1 MIYEKKKNTKILLTS
16 FPILSKNN
24 YHNNIIKNII
34 INDNNIN
41 SDNNNIDNF
50 NSLNNDN
57 KNDLSNIFKFNK
69 IITNRALLNKYNN
82 SLSNHEIIFNNIDT
96 TKESLF
102 NKSEINN
109 KTEINKTFSNKKNEN
124 AFLTFVPIYTKQKTY
139 SNNINNNDLT
149 KQKSNKKFT
158 KNYLTFINDEKF
170 FRTNHK
176 NNFKLKKIK
185 KEFVKLKSNQLT
197 HDCNFFNRKN
207 VFKDYNINYVHNS
220 YHLKELITKE
230 SFENLIKDDIIKLKF
245 NHNLKILGLNQNKV
259 IKY

>member
-1 MIYEKKKNTKILLTS
+1 MNYETKKKTKILLTS
-16 FPILSKNN
+16 FPIINKKN

-34 INDNNIN
+34 INDNNN
-41 SDNNNIDNF
+41 NNNDNNNIDNF
-50 NSLNNDN
+50 NSLNNN
-57 KNDLSNIFKFNK
+57 NNDLSNIFKFNK

-82 SLSNHEIIFNNIDT
+82 NITNHEIIFNNFDT
-96 TKESLF
+96 TKESLL

-109 KTEINKTFSNKKNEN
+109 KTEIDKTFSKKNEN

-139 SNNINNNDLT
+139 SNNINNNDL
-149 KQKSNKKFT
+149 KILKSNKKFT

-170 FRTNHK
+170 FKVNHK
-176 NNFKLKKIK
+176 NNFKRKKIK

-207 VFKDYNINYVHNS
+207 VFKDYNINYAHNS

-230 SFENLIKDDIIKLKF
+230 SFENLIKEDIIKLKF